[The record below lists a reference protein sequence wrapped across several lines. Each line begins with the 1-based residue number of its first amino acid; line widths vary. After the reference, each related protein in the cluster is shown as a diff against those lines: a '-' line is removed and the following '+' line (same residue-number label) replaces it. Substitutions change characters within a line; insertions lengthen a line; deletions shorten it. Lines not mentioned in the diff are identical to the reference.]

1 MSRIS
6 PKHLLAN
13 ADCTRTF
20 ASIWA
25 LALSQ
30 WLNFLCNWVKNYVL
44 KTGILDQEI
53 GSHPCDSINKK
64 ACQTTQH
71 YSEIS
76 LGPKLIVD

>member
-1 MSRIS
+1 M
-6 PKHLLAN
+6 
-13 ADCTRTF
+13 
-20 ASIWA
+20 
-25 LALSQ
+25 
-30 WLNFLCNWVKNYVL
+30 KNYVL

-53 GSHPCDSINKK
+53 DSHPYDSINKK